1 MKKEGL
7 DHTDKAIIKELQRN
21 GRESYKNIARKLNIS
36 DGTVRLRTEKLIQNG
51 YLKISALIN
60 PLYFENSIIAN
71 VGINLKNRAHREIME
86 EISKID
92 HVISVQNVTGRYD
105 IVVEISVNSRKELR
119 KFLVEDLSEINGIT
133 STESF
138 ICLEAIDKWI

>member
-7 DHTDKAIIKELQRN
+7 DHTDEAIIKELQRN

-60 PLYFENSIIAN
+60 PLYFENSIIAH
-71 VGINLKNRAHREIME
+71 VGINLKNRAHSEIME
-86 EISKID
+86 EIAQIEP
-92 HVISVQNVTGRYD
+92 VISVQNVTGRYD

-119 KFLVEDLSEINGIT
+119 KFLVEDLSEIDGIT

-138 ICLEAIDKWI
+138 ICLEAINKWI

>member
-7 DHTDKAIIKELQRN
+7 DQTDRAIIEELSKN

-60 PLYFENSIIAN
+60 PLYFENSIIAH
-71 VGINLKNRAHREIME
+71 VGINLKDRAHRKIME
-86 EISKID
+86 KISQMPS
-92 HVISVQNVTGRYD
+92 VISVQNITGRYD
-105 IVVEISVNSRKELR
+105 ILVEIHVDSRKDLR
-119 KFLVEDLSEINGIT
+119 KFLVEDLSEIDGIT
-133 STESF
+133 ATESF
-138 ICLEAIDKWI
+138 ITLEAIDKWI